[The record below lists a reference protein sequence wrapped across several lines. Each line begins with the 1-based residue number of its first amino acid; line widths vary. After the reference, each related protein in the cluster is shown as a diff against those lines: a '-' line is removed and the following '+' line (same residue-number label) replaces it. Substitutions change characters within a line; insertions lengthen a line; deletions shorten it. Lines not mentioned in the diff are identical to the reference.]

1 VKQEE
6 SSSFIFEWKASRPF
20 IVIEL
25 QLQETKM
32 PDRIQF
38 GSCNS
43 QHYENVMWPHMKSRQ
58 PSAFVWV
65 GDAVYADDFEW
76 TPAAERQSIKDSLKR
91 RVKEAVPED
100 LERLYQSLL
109 KNDGYRT
116 FIQPEKENETG
127 PLIMGTF
134 DDHDY
139 GRNNGDRTYKYK
151 RESAMSFMDF
161 IAKSNKNAQSS
172 EFGTM
177 ENRAASGKGLYGV
190 KVLDFSKPPG
200 KQVLSDQEAG
210 LDSDAVPEWNPALR
224 LSDKTVAIFVLD
236 CRSNKTPWP
245 KRSFFAPSTSKGDF
259 LGEEQW
265 RWFKEAL
272 RRSTARVNIVVQGLQ
287 VHAEHMFD
295 GNIAE
300 EWR

>member
-1 VKQEE
+1 
-6 SSSFIFEWKASRPF
+6 
-20 IVIEL
+20 
-25 QLQETKM
+25 
-32 PDRIQF
+32 
-38 GSCNS
+38 
-43 QHYENVMWPHMKSRQ
+43 MWPHMKSRQ

-76 TPAAERQSIKDSLKR
+76 TPAAERKSMTDSIKR

-100 LERLYQSLL
+100 FERLYQGLL
-109 KNDGYRT
+109 RNYAYRS
-116 FIQPEKENETG
+116 FIQASSEAEAG

-139 GRNNGDRTYKYK
+139 GRNNGDQTYKYK
-151 RESAMSFMDF
+151 RESAMLFMDF
-161 IAKSNKNAQSS
+161 IAKSNQNKHATD
-172 EFGTM
+172 FGAM

-190 KVLDFSKPPG
+190 KVMDFSRQPSE
-200 KQVLSDQEAG
+200 QVLSDQEAG
-210 LDSDAVPEWNPALR
+210 LDSDAVPEWESSLR

-245 KRSFFAPSTSKGDF
+245 KRTFFAPSTSNGDF

-265 RWFKEAL
+265 RWFQEAL
-272 RRSTARVNIVVQGLQ
+272 RRSTASVNIVVQGLQ

>member
-1 VKQEE
+1 
-6 SSSFIFEWKASRPF
+6 
-20 IVIEL
+20 
-25 QLQETKM
+25 
-32 PDRIQF
+32 
-38 GSCNS
+38 
-43 QHYENVMWPHMKSRQ
+43 MWPHMKMRK

-76 TPAAERQSIKDSLKR
+76 TPAAERKSIQDSIKR

-100 LERLYQSLL
+100 FERLYQRLL
-109 KNDGYRT
+109 RNHAYRT
-116 FIQPEKENETG
+116 FIQPDNETDAG

-151 RESAMSFMDF
+151 RESAMLFMDF
-161 IAKSNKNAQSS
+161 IAKSNKNVHSS

-190 KVLDFSKPPG
+190 KVLDFARQLNE
-200 KQVLSDQEAG
+200 QVLSDQEAG
-210 LDSDAVPEWNPALR
+210 LDLDAVHEWNPSLT
-224 LSDKTVAIFVLD
+224 LSNKSVAIFVLD

-245 KRSFFAPSTSKGDF
+245 KRTFFAPSTSNGDF

-265 RWFKEAL
+265 RWFEEAL
-272 RRSTARVNIVVQGLQ
+272 RRSTASVNIVVQGLQ

>member
-1 VKQEE
+1 
-6 SSSFIFEWKASRPF
+6 
-20 IVIEL
+20 
-25 QLQETKM
+25 
-32 PDRIQF
+32 
-38 GSCNS
+38 
-43 QHYENVMWPHMKSRQ
+43 MWPHMKSRK

-76 TPAAERQSIKDSLKR
+76 TPAAERKSIKDSLKR

-100 LERLYQSLL
+100 LGRLYEGLL
-109 KNDGYRT
+109 RSHGYRQ
-116 FIQPEKENETG
+116 FIQADNDTEAG

-151 RESAMSFMDF
+151 RESAMLFMEF
-161 IAKSNKNAQSS
+161 VTKSNKNAQSS
-172 EFGTM
+172 EFGAM

-190 KVLDFSKPPG
+190 KVLDFSKQPSE
-200 KQVLSDQEAG
+200 QVLSDQEAG
-210 LDSDAVPEWNPALR
+210 LDLDVVPEWNASLI
-224 LSDKTVAIFVLD
+224 LSNKTVAIFVLD

-245 KRSFFAPSTSKGDF
+245 KRTFLSSSTSGGDF
-259 LGEEQW
+259 LGEVQW
-265 RWFKEAL
+265 QWFEEAL
-272 RRSTARVNIVVQGLQ
+272 RRSTASVNIIVQGLQ